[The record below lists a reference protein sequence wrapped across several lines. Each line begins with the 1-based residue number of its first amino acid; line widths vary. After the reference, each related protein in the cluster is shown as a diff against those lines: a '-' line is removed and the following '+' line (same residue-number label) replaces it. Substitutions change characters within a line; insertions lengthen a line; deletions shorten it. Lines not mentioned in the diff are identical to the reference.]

1 MLLGI
6 ESVSASFSAMS
17 SYIRLLACFGIF
29 NLPFAQAKQTDTAPQ
44 AGAGSPIRV
53 LLIDGQNNH
62 LWRVTTPLLRRIL
75 EDTGRFQVDISTTP
89 TAPVRPALSK
99 TATAGERAAHEA
111 KLKDYEAALAEYQA
125 RREKLWST
133 WRPVFSNYAVVLSN
147 YNGESWPEPVRAAF
161 VTFVR
166 NGGGF
171 VSYHAADNA
180 FPYWPEYNEM
190 IGLGGWGNRTEKDG
204 PYLRLRKGHWTRDMT
219 PGRGGAHGPQH
230 EFLIEAQAP
239 DHPVM
244 RGLPATWMHAQDE
257 LYDSLRG
264 PAKNLLVLASAKS
277 PRTQEEEPLLMA
289 ISYGKGRIFHT
300 ALGHGMEALQGL
312 GFQITLA
319 RGTEWAATGKVT
331 LPAPSASALAA
342 NRASL
347 HPVTASP

>member
-1 MLLGI
+1 MLSQHQSI
-6 ESVSASFSAMS
+6 STSRSIMS
-17 SYIRLLACFGIF
+17 RLTRLLICFGIF
-29 NLPFAQAKQTDTAPQ
+29 GLSLAHAQPSARVAQSA
-44 AGAGSPIRV
+44 AAAPIRV
-53 LLIDGQNNH
+53 LIIDGQNNH

-75 EDTGRFQVDISTTP
+75 EQTGRFQVDISTTP

-99 TATAGERAAHEA
+99 TATAEEKAAHEA

-125 RREKLWST
+125 RHEKLWST

-147 YNGESWPEPVRAAF
+147 YNGEIWPEPVRAAF
-161 VTFVR
+161 VKFVR

-180 FPYWPEYNEM
+180 FPEWPEYNEM

-204 PYLRLRKGHWTRDMT
+204 PYLRLRNGNWTRDMT

-264 PAKNLLVLASAKS
+264 PARNLLVLASAKS

-289 ISYGKGRIFHT
+289 ISYGKGRVFHT

-312 GFQITLA
+312 GFQVTLA

-331 LPAPSASALAA
+331 QPAPSPSALTA